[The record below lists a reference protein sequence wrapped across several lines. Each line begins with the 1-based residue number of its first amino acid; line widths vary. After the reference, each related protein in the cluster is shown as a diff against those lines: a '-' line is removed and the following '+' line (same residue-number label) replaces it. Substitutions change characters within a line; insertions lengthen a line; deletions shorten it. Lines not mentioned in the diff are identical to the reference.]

1 MKKKWIAAFI
11 AAGVLLLGGVT
22 VYAVKTSSQSTV
34 KVVSVSDMSG
44 GGGWSDN
51 SLSGNITSDVSQN
64 IYLADS
70 QKVKKIYVKEGDT
83 VKVGDDLLTYDMT
96 LENLDL
102 EMKKLEK
109 QGIELNIEKANREI
123 TKLKN
128 TKPSSDNGNEDPGL
142 DIPEDPGEEPED
154 PGEEPEDPS
163 MEPEEPAEAYQE
175 LTAEA
180 EPYMGEGTVEEP
192 YHFLCAADGAILG
205 SFLNRMAEEQ
215 CFFVIEIR
223 EGDVSNGELLK
234 IWGQKITEDDFQ
246 VADTDRFQVNLEKET
261 DDSDGQL
268 PEDLKAAAVLEKGAS
283 AYQGD
288 GTEKKPLT
296 YLVKKDGI
304 VKGSFFLERKEDGK
318 YFRIEVREENGDL
331 IKAWEQNGADGDF
344 AADVKEDGE
353 YLVDL
358 SKKQS
363 GETPGEPAEPT
374 DPSEPTKPGENP
386 EPPEPSNPEEKP
398 TEPSVSPEITPGENP
413 EPTPEAGTPQETAEQ
428 ENTVDGMSTKKSRA
442 SIRYLTVTSVMGSGS
457 RKVISTD
464 TVSDTTGS
472 GDAGTSYGG
481 TAAEIQQQIKDKE
494 KEIRDYQLDIKETNL
509 EIKDIQK
516 KLNNQTIKSTLN
528 GVVKTVGDPEKES
541 NDGKPLIQVVSSEG
555 LYVQGTVSESKMN
568 KLKVGATLS
577 GYSYDNGV
585 SFTAEVREISPYP
598 SDNGQDGANASSY
611 PFTAYIA
618 DASGLSNNSW
628 AELTL
633 LDEGDGQGQGIYLEK
648 PFVRTENGQYY
659 VMKDDGTGH
668 LTKQIV
674 QVGGIQYGSSYQI
687 TGGLSMDDKITFP
700 YGKDVREGA
709 KTEEGTLDDLYNY

>member
-154 PGEEPEDPS
+154 PS

-268 PEDLKAAAVLEKGAS
+268 PEDLKAAAILEKGAS

-374 DPSEPTKPGENP
+374 DPSEPTKPGESP

-398 TEPSVSPEITPGENP
+398 TEPSVSPEVTPGENP
-413 EPTPEAGTPQETAEQ
+413 EPTPEDGTPQETAEQ

-494 KEIRDYQLDIKETNL
+494 KEIRDYQLDMKEANL

>member
-1 MKKKWIAAFI
+1 MKKKWIVAFI

-70 QKVKKIYVKEGDT
+70 QTVKKIHVKEGDT

-109 QGIELNIEKANREI
+109 QGIELNIEKAKREI

-128 TKPSSDNGNEDPGL
+128 TKPSSDNDNEDPGF
-142 DIPEDPGEEPED
+142 DIPEDPGEEPEN
-154 PGEEPEDPS
+154 PS
-163 MEPEEPAEAYQE
+163 MEPDEPAEAYQE

-215 CFFVIEIR
+215 CFFVIEVR

-234 IWGQKITEDDFQ
+234 IWGQKITEDDFH

-331 IKAWEQNGADGDF
+331 IKAWEQNGADEDF
-344 AADVKEDGE
+344 ASDVKEDGE

-363 GETPGEPAEPT
+363 GETPGEPTEPT
-374 DPSEPTKPGENP
+374 DPSEPTKPGESP

-398 TEPSVSPEITPGENP
+398 TKPSVSPEVTPGENS
-413 EPTPEAGTPQETAEQ
+413 EPTPEAGNPQETAGQ
-428 ENTVDGMSTKKSRA
+428 ENTVNGMSTKKNSA
-442 SIRYLTVTSVMGSGS
+442 AIRYLTVTGVMGSGS
-457 RKVISTD
+457 RKVITTD
-464 TVSDTTGS
+464 TGSDTTGS

-494 KEIRDYQLDIKETNL
+494 KEIRDYQLDIKEANL

-516 KLNNQTIKSTLN
+516 KLNNQTIKRTLN

>member
-1 MKKKWIAAFI
+1 MKKKWIVAFI

-34 KVVSVSDMSG
+34 KVVSVGDMSG

-102 EMKKLEK
+102 KMKKLEK
-109 QGIELNIEKANREI
+109 QGIELNIEKAKREI

-128 TKPSSDNGNEDPGL
+128 TKPSGDNGNENPGS
-142 DIPEDPGEEPED
+142 DIPEDPGEEPE
-154 PGEEPEDPS
+154 GPS

-215 CFFVIEIR
+215 CFFVIEVR

-234 IWGQKITEDDFQ
+234 IWGQKITEEDFQ
-246 VADTDRFQVNLEKET
+246 VADTERFQVNLEKET
-261 DDSDGQL
+261 DDSDSQL

-331 IKAWEQNGADGDF
+331 IKAWEQNGADKDF
-344 AADVKEDGE
+344 ASDVKEDGD

-363 GETPGEPAEPT
+363 GETPGEPAEPV
-374 DPSEPTKPGENP
+374 DPSEPPKPGESP
-386 EPPEPSNPEEKP
+386 EPPEPSKPEEKP
-398 TEPSVSPEITPGENP
+398 TEPSVSPEVTPGETP
-413 EPTPEAGTPQETAEQ
+413 EPTQEAGNPQETAEQ
-428 ENTVDGMSTKKSRA
+428 ENTVNGMSTKKNSA
-442 SIRYLTVTSVMGSGS
+442 AIRYLTVTGVMGSES

-472 GDAGTSYGG
+472 GNTGTSYGG

-494 KEIRDYQLDIKETNL
+494 KEIRGYQLDIKEANL

-687 TGGLSMDDKITFP
+687 TGGLCMDDKITFP

>member
-154 PGEEPEDPS
+154 PS

-215 CFFVIEIR
+215 CFFVIEVR

-246 VADTDRFQVNLEKET
+246 VADTDRFQVNLEKEP

-363 GETPGEPAEPT
+363 GETPGEPAEPA
-374 DPSEPTKPGENP
+374 DPSEPTKPGESP

-398 TEPSVSPEITPGENP
+398 TKPSVLPEVTPGENS
-413 EPTPEAGTPQETAEQ
+413 EPTPEAGNPQETAGQ
-428 ENTVDGMSTKKSRA
+428 ENTVDGMSTKKNSA
-442 SIRYLTVTSVMGSGS
+442 AIRYLTVTSVMGSGS
-457 RKVISTD
+457 RKVITTD
-464 TVSDTTGS
+464 TGSDTTGS

-494 KEIRDYQLDIKETNL
+494 KEIRDYQLDIKEANL

-555 LYVQGTVSESKMN
+555 LYVQGTVSESQMN

>member
-154 PGEEPEDPS
+154 PS

-268 PEDLKAAAVLEKGAS
+268 PEDLKAVAVLEKGAS

-481 TAAEIQQQIKDKE
+481 TAAEIQQKIKDKE

>member
-154 PGEEPEDPS
+154 PS

-215 CFFVIEIR
+215 CFFVIEVR

-268 PEDLKAAAVLEKGAS
+268 PEDLKAVAVLEKGAS

-363 GETPGEPAEPT
+363 GETPGEPAEPA
-374 DPSEPTKPGENP
+374 DPSEPTKPGESP

-398 TEPSVSPEITPGENP
+398 TEPSVSPEVTPGENP
-413 EPTPEAGTPQETAEQ
+413 EPTSEAGNPQETAEQ
-428 ENTVDGMSTKKSRA
+428 ENTMDGMSTKKSSA
-442 SIRYLTVTSVMGSGS
+442 SIHYLTVTSVMGSGS

-464 TVSDTTGS
+464 TGSDTTGFS
-472 GDAGTSYGG
+472 DAGTSYGG

>member
-34 KVVSVSDMSG
+34 KVLSVSDMSG

-142 DIPEDPGEEPED
+142 DIPED

>member
-1 MKKKWIAAFI
+1 MKKKWIVAFI

-70 QKVKKIYVKEGDT
+70 QTVKEIHVKEGDT
-83 VKVGDDLLTYDMT
+83 VKVGDDLITYDMT

-109 QGIELNIEKANREI
+109 QGIELNIEKAKREI

-128 TKPSSDNGNEDPGL
+128 TKPSSDNGNEDPGF
-142 DIPEDPGEEPED
+142 DIPED

-192 YHFLCAADGAILG
+192 YHFLCAADGVILG

-215 CFFVIEIR
+215 CFFVIEVR

-261 DDSDGQL
+261 DDSEGQL

-331 IKAWEQNGADGDF
+331 IKAWEQNGADEDF
-344 AADVKEDGE
+344 ASDVKEDGE

-363 GETPGEPAEPT
+363 GETPGEP
-374 DPSEPTKPGENP
+374 
-386 EPPEPSNPEEKP
+386 
-398 TEPSVSPEITPGENP
+398 TEPSVSPEVTPGENP
-413 EPTPEAGTPQETAEQ
+413 EPTPEAGNPQETAEQ
-428 ENTVDGMSTKKSRA
+428 ENTVDGMSTKKSSA

-494 KEIRDYQLDIKETNL
+494 KEIRDYQLDMKEANL

-687 TGGLSMDDKITFP
+687 TAGLSMDDKIAFP

>member
-109 QGIELNIEKANREI
+109 QGIELNVEKANREI

-142 DIPEDPGEEPED
+142 DIPED

-268 PEDLKAAAVLEKGAS
+268 PEDLKAVAVLEKGAS

>member
-128 TKPSSDNGNEDPGL
+128 TKPSSDNGNEDPGF
-142 DIPEDPGEEPED
+142 DIPEDPGEEPEN
-154 PGEEPEDPS
+154 PS

-180 EPYMGEGTVEEP
+180 EPYMGERTVEEP
-192 YHFLCAADGAILG
+192 YHFLCAVDGVILG

-215 CFFVIEIR
+215 CFFVIEVR

-234 IWGQKITEDDFQ
+234 IWGQKITEEDFQ
-246 VADTDRFQVNLEKET
+246 VADTERFQVNLEKET
-261 DDSDGQL
+261 DDSDSQL

-331 IKAWEQNGADGDF
+331 IKAWEQNGADKDF
-344 AADVKEDGE
+344 ASDVKEDGE

-358 SKKQS
+358 SQKKS

-374 DPSEPTKPGENP
+374 DPSEPTKPGESP

-398 TEPSVSPEITPGENP
+398 TEPSVSPEVTPGENP
-413 EPTPEAGTPQETAEQ
+413 EPTPEAGNPQETAEQ
-428 ENTVDGMSTKKSRA
+428 ENTVDGMSTKKNSA
-442 SIRYLTVTSVMGSGS
+442 AIRYLTVTSVMGSGS

-464 TVSDTTGS
+464 TGSDTTGS

-494 KEIRDYQLDIKETNL
+494 
-509 EIKDIQK
+509 
-516 KLNNQTIKSTLN
+516 
-528 GVVKTVGDPEKES
+528 
-541 NDGKPLIQVVSSEG
+541 
-555 LYVQGTVSESKMN
+555 
-568 KLKVGATLS
+568 
-577 GYSYDNGV
+577 
-585 SFTAEVREISPYP
+585 
-598 SDNGQDGANASSY
+598 
-611 PFTAYIA
+611 
-618 DASGLSNNSW
+618 
-628 AELTL
+628 
-633 LDEGDGQGQGIYLEK
+633 
-648 PFVRTENGQYY
+648 
-659 VMKDDGTGH
+659 
-668 LTKQIV
+668 
-674 QVGGIQYGSSYQI
+674 
-687 TGGLSMDDKITFP
+687 
-700 YGKDVREGA
+700 
-709 KTEEGTLDDLYNY
+709 

>member
-1 MKKKWIAAFI
+1 MKKKWIVAFI

-70 QKVKKIYVKEGDT
+70 QTVKKIHVKEGDT

-109 QGIELNIEKANREI
+109 QGIELNIEKAKREI

-128 TKPSSDNGNEDPGL
+128 TKPSSDNDNEDPGF
-142 DIPEDPGEEPED
+142 DIPEDPGEEPEN
-154 PGEEPEDPS
+154 PS
-163 MEPEEPAEAYQE
+163 MEPEEPTEAYQE

-215 CFFVIEIR
+215 CFFVIEVR

-331 IKAWEQNGADGDF
+331 IKAWEQNGADEDF
-344 AADVKEDGE
+344 ASDVKEDGE

-363 GETPGEPAEPT
+363 GETPGEPTEPT
-374 DPSEPTKPGENP
+374 DPSEPTKPGESP

-398 TEPSVSPEITPGENP
+398 TKPSVLPEVTPGENS
-413 EPTPEAGTPQETAEQ
+413 EPTPEAGNPQETAGQ

-457 RKVISTD
+457 RKVITTD
-464 TVSDTTGS
+464 TGSDTTGS

-494 KEIRDYQLDIKETNL
+494 KEIRDYQLDIKEANL

-555 LYVQGTVSESKMN
+555 LYVQGTVSESQMN

-709 KTEEGTLDDLYNY
+709 KTEEGTLDDLSNY

>member
-1 MKKKWIAAFI
+1 MKKKWIVAFI

-70 QKVKKIYVKEGDT
+70 QTVKKIHVKEGDT
-83 VKVGDDLLTYDMT
+83 VKIGDDLLTYDMT

-109 QGIELNIEKANREI
+109 QGIELNIEKAKREI

-128 TKPSSDNGNEDPGL
+128 TKPSSDNDNEDPGF
-142 DIPEDPGEEPED
+142 DIPEDPGEEPEN
-154 PGEEPEDPS
+154 PS

-331 IKAWEQNGADGDF
+331 IKAWEQNGADEDF
-344 AADVKEDGE
+344 ASDVKEDGE

-363 GETPGEPAEPT
+363 GETPGEPTEPT
-374 DPSEPTKPGENP
+374 DPSEPTKPGESP

-398 TEPSVSPEITPGENP
+398 TKPSVLPEVTPGENS
-413 EPTPEAGTPQETAEQ
+413 EPTPEAGNPQETAGQ
-428 ENTVDGMSTKKSRA
+428 ENTVDGMSTKKNSA
-442 SIRYLTVTSVMGSGS
+442 AIRYLTVTSVMGSGS
-457 RKVISTD
+457 RKVITTD
-464 TVSDTTGS
+464 TGSDTTGS

-494 KEIRDYQLDIKETNL
+494 KEIRDYQLDIKEANL

>member
-1 MKKKWIAAFI
+1 MKKKWIVAFI

-70 QKVKKIYVKEGDT
+70 QTVKKIHVKEGDT

-154 PGEEPEDPS
+154 PS

-215 CFFVIEIR
+215 CFFVIEVR

>member
-1 MKKKWIAAFI
+1 MKKKWIVAFI

-70 QKVKKIYVKEGDT
+70 QTVKKIHVKEGDT

-109 QGIELNIEKANREI
+109 QGIELNIEKAKREI

-128 TKPSSDNGNEDPGL
+128 TKPSSDNDNEDPGF
-142 DIPEDPGEEPED
+142 DIPEDPGEEPEN
-154 PGEEPEDPS
+154 PS

-215 CFFVIEIR
+215 CFFVIEVR

-234 IWGQKITEDDFQ
+234 IWGQKITEDDFH

-331 IKAWEQNGADGDF
+331 IKAWEQNGADEDF
-344 AADVKEDGE
+344 ASDVKEDGE

-363 GETPGEPAEPT
+363 GETPGEPTEPT
-374 DPSEPTKPGENP
+374 DPSEPTKPGESP

-398 TEPSVSPEITPGENP
+398 TKPSVSPEVTPGENS
-413 EPTPEAGTPQETAEQ
+413 EPTPEAGNPQETAGQ
-428 ENTVDGMSTKKSRA
+428 ENTVNGMSTKKNSA
-442 SIRYLTVTSVMGSGS
+442 AIRYLTVTGVMGSGS
-457 RKVISTD
+457 RKVITTD
-464 TVSDTTGS
+464 TGSDTTGS

-494 KEIRDYQLDIKETNL
+494 KEIRDYQLDIKEANL

>member
-154 PGEEPEDPS
+154 PS

-268 PEDLKAAAVLEKGAS
+268 PEDLKAVAVLEKGAS

-598 SDNGQDGANASSY
+598 SNNGQDGANASSY

>member
-154 PGEEPEDPS
+154 PS

-268 PEDLKAAAVLEKGAS
+268 PEDLKAVAVLEKGAS

-618 DASGLSNNSW
+618 DASRLSNNSW

>member
-70 QKVKKIYVKEGDT
+70 QTVKKIHVKEGDT

-154 PGEEPEDPS
+154 PS

-215 CFFVIEIR
+215 CFFVIEVR

-234 IWGQKITEDDFQ
+234 IWGQKITEEDFQ

-363 GETPGEPAEPT
+363 GETPGEPAEPA
-374 DPSEPTKPGENP
+374 DPSAPPKPGESP

-398 TEPSVSPEITPGENP
+398 TEPSVSPEVTPGENP
-413 EPTPEAGTPQETAEQ
+413 EPTPEAGNPQETAEQ
-428 ENTVDGMSTKKSRA
+428 ENTVDGMSTKKSSA
-442 SIRYLTVTSVMGSGS
+442 SIHYLTVTSVMGSGS

-464 TVSDTTGS
+464 TGSDTTGS
-472 GDAGTSYGG
+472 SDAGTSYGG

-598 SDNGQDGANASSY
+598 SDNGQEGANASSY

>member
-1 MKKKWIAAFI
+1 MKKKWIVAFI

-70 QKVKKIYVKEGDT
+70 QTVKKIYVKEGDT

-154 PGEEPEDPS
+154 PS
-163 MEPEEPAEAYQE
+163 IEPEEPAEAYQE

-374 DPSEPTKPGENP
+374 DPSEPTKPGESP

-398 TEPSVSPEITPGENP
+398 TEPSVSPEVTPGENP
-413 EPTPEAGTPQETAEQ
+413 EPTPEAGTSQETAEQ

>member
-1 MKKKWIAAFI
+1 MKKKWIVAFI

-70 QKVKKIYVKEGDT
+70 QTVKEIHVKEGDT
-83 VKVGDDLLTYDMT
+83 VKVGDDLITYDMT

-142 DIPEDPGEEPED
+142 DIPED

-268 PEDLKAAAVLEKGAS
+268 PEDLKAVAVLEKGAS

-363 GETPGEPAEPT
+363 GETPGEPAEPA
-374 DPSEPTKPGENP
+374 DPSEPTKPGESP

-398 TEPSVSPEITPGENP
+398 TEPSVSPEVTPGENS
-413 EPTPEAGTPQETAEQ
+413 EPTQEAGNPQETAGQ
-428 ENTVDGMSTKKSRA
+428 ENTVDGMSTKKNSA
-442 SIRYLTVTSVMGSGS
+442 AIRYLTVTGVMGSES

-555 LYVQGTVSESKMN
+555 LYVQGTVSESQMN

>member
-154 PGEEPEDPS
+154 PS

-215 CFFVIEIR
+215 CFFVIEVR

-246 VADTDRFQVNLEKET
+246 VADTDRFQVNLEKEI

-268 PEDLKAAAVLEKGAS
+268 PEELKAAAVLEKGAS

-304 VKGSFFLERKEDGK
+304 VKGSFFLERKEDRK

-374 DPSEPTKPGENP
+374 DPSEPTKPGESP

-398 TEPSVSPEITPGENP
+398 TEPSVSPEVTPGENP
-413 EPTPEAGTPQETAEQ
+413 EPTPEAGNPQETAEQ
-428 ENTVDGMSTKKSRA
+428 ENTVDGMSTKKSSA

-598 SDNGQDGANASSY
+598 SDNGQDGVNASSY

-633 LDEGDGQGQGIYLEK
+633 LDEGDGPGEGIYLEK

-687 TGGLSMDDKITFP
+687 TGGLSMNDKITFP

>member
-154 PGEEPEDPS
+154 PS
-163 MEPEEPAEAYQE
+163 MEPEEPAEAYQV

-268 PEDLKAAAVLEKGAS
+268 PEDLKAVAVLEKGAS

>member
-1 MKKKWIAAFI
+1 MKKKWIVAFI

-70 QKVKKIYVKEGDT
+70 QTVKKIHVKEGET

-154 PGEEPEDPS
+154 PS
-163 MEPEEPAEAYQE
+163 IEPEEPAEAYQE

-374 DPSEPTKPGENP
+374 DPSEPTKPGESP

-398 TEPSVSPEITPGENP
+398 TEPSVSPEVTPGENP
-413 EPTPEAGTPQETAEQ
+413 EPTPEAGTSQETAEQ

-457 RKVISTD
+457 RKVISTV

>member
-154 PGEEPEDPS
+154 PS

-205 SFLNRMAEEQ
+205 SFLNRRAEEQ
-215 CFFVIEIR
+215 CFFVIEVR

-234 IWGQKITEDDFQ
+234 IWGQKITADDFQ
-246 VADTDRFQVNLEKET
+246 VADTDRFQVNLEKEI

-268 PEDLKAAAVLEKGAS
+268 PEELKAAAVLEKGAS

-374 DPSEPTKPGENP
+374 DPSEPTKPGESP

-398 TEPSVSPEITPGENP
+398 TEPSVSPEVTPGENP
-413 EPTPEAGTPQETAEQ
+413 EPTPEAGNPQETAEQ
-428 ENTVDGMSTKKSRA
+428 ENTVDGMSTKKSSA

-633 LDEGDGQGQGIYLEK
+633 LDEGDGPGEGIYLEK

>member
-1 MKKKWIAAFI
+1 MKKKWIVAFI

-142 DIPEDPGEEPED
+142 DIPED

-374 DPSEPTKPGENP
+374 DPSAPTKPGENP
-386 EPPEPSNPEEKP
+386 EPSEPSNPEEKP

-494 KEIRDYQLDIKETNL
+494 KEIRDYQLDIKEANL

>member
-1 MKKKWIAAFI
+1 MKKKWIVAFI

-70 QKVKKIYVKEGDT
+70 QTVKKIHVKEGDT

-109 QGIELNIEKANREI
+109 QRIELNIEKANREI

-154 PGEEPEDPS
+154 PS
-163 MEPEEPAEAYQE
+163 IEPEEPAEAYQE

-374 DPSEPTKPGENP
+374 DPSEPTKPGESP

-398 TEPSVSPEITPGENP
+398 TEPSVSPEVTPGENP
-413 EPTPEAGTPQETAEQ
+413 EPTPEAGTSQETAEQ

>member
-44 GGGWSDN
+44 GGGWHDN

-70 QKVKKIYVKEGDT
+70 QTVKKIYVKEGDT

-109 QGIELNIEKANREI
+109 QGIELNIEKAKREI

-142 DIPEDPGEEPED
+142 DIPED

-192 YHFLCAADGAILG
+192 YHFLCAADGVILG

-215 CFFVIEIR
+215 CFFVIEVR

-234 IWGQKITEDDFQ
+234 IWGQKITEEDFQ
-246 VADTDRFQVNLEKET
+246 VADTDRFQVNLEKEP

-331 IKAWEQNGADGDF
+331 IKAWEQNGADQDF
-344 AADVKEDGE
+344 ASDVKEDGE

-363 GETPGEPAEPT
+363 GETPGEPAEPV
-374 DPSEPTKPGENP
+374 DPSAPPKPGESP
-386 EPPEPSNPEEKP
+386 EPPEPSKPEEKP
-398 TEPSVSPEITPGENP
+398 TEPSVSPEVTPGETQ
-413 EPTPEAGTPQETAEQ
+413 EPTPEAGNPQETEEQ
-428 ENTVDGMSTKKSRA
+428 ENTVNGMSTKKNSA
-442 SIRYLTVTSVMGSGS
+442 AIRYLTVTGVMGSES

-472 GDAGTSYGG
+472 GNAGTSYGG

-494 KEIRDYQLDIKETNL
+494 KEIRGYQLDMKEANL
-509 EIKDIQK
+509 EIKGIQK

-555 LYVQGTVSESKMN
+555 LYVQGTVSESQMN

-598 SDNGQDGANASSY
+598 SNNGQDGANSSSY

-709 KTEEGTLDDLYNY
+709 KTEEGTLDDLSNY

>member
-1 MKKKWIAAFI
+1 MKKKWIVAFI

-154 PGEEPEDPS
+154 PS

-180 EPYMGEGTVEEP
+180 EPYKGEGTVEEP

-215 CFFVIEIR
+215 CFFVIEVR

-268 PEDLKAAAVLEKGAS
+268 PEELKAAAVLEKGAS

-374 DPSEPTKPGENP
+374 DPSEPTKPGESP

-398 TEPSVSPEITPGENP
+398 TEPSVSPEVTPGENP
-413 EPTPEAGTPQETAEQ
+413 EPTPEAGNPQETAEQ
-428 ENTVDGMSTKKSRA
+428 ENTVDGMSTKKSSA

-633 LDEGDGQGQGIYLEK
+633 LDEGDGPGEGIYLEK

>member
-154 PGEEPEDPS
+154 PS

-268 PEDLKAAAVLEKGAS
+268 PEDLKAVAVLEKGAS

-413 EPTPEAGTPQETAEQ
+413 EPTPEAGNPQETAEQ

>member
-1 MKKKWIAAFI
+1 MKKKWIVAFI

-70 QKVKKIYVKEGDT
+70 QTVKKIHVKEGDT

-109 QGIELNIEKANREI
+109 QGIELNIEKAKREI

-128 TKPSSDNGNEDPGL
+128 TKPSSDNDNEDPGF
-142 DIPEDPGEEPED
+142 DIPEDPGEEPEN
-154 PGEEPEDPS
+154 PS

-215 CFFVIEIR
+215 CFFVIEVR

-234 IWGQKITEDDFQ
+234 IWGQKITEDDFH

-331 IKAWEQNGADGDF
+331 IKAWEQNGADEDF
-344 AADVKEDGE
+344 ASDVKEDGE

-363 GETPGEPAEPT
+363 GETPGEPTEPT
-374 DPSEPTKPGENP
+374 DPSEPTKPGESP

-398 TEPSVSPEITPGENP
+398 TKPSVLPEVTPGENS
-413 EPTPEAGTPQETAEQ
+413 EPTPEAGNPQETAGQ
-428 ENTVDGMSTKKSRA
+428 ENTVDGMSTKKNSA
-442 SIRYLTVTSVMGSGS
+442 AIRYLTVTSVMGSGS
-457 RKVISTD
+457 RKVITTD
-464 TVSDTTGS
+464 TGSDTTGS
-472 GDAGTSYGG
+472 GDVGTSYGG

-494 KEIRDYQLDIKETNL
+494 KEIRDYQLDIKEANL

>member
-154 PGEEPEDPS
+154 PS

-268 PEDLKAAAVLEKGAS
+268 PEDLKAVAVLEKGAS

-398 TEPSVSPEITPGENP
+398 TEPSVSPENTPGENP

>member
-34 KVVSVSDMSG
+34 KVVLVSDMSG

-142 DIPEDPGEEPED
+142 DIPED

-268 PEDLKAAAVLEKGAS
+268 PEDLKAVAVLEKGAS

>member
-1 MKKKWIAAFI
+1 MKKKWIVAFI

-70 QKVKKIYVKEGDT
+70 QTVKKIHVKEGDT

-109 QGIELNIEKANREI
+109 QGIELNIEKAKREI

-128 TKPSSDNGNEDPGL
+128 TKPSSDNDNEDPGF
-142 DIPEDPGEEPED
+142 DIPEDPGEEPEN
-154 PGEEPEDPS
+154 PS

-215 CFFVIEIR
+215 CFFVIEVR

-283 AYQGD
+283 TYQGD

-331 IKAWEQNGADGDF
+331 IKAWEQNGADEDF
-344 AADVKEDGE
+344 ASDVKEDGE

-363 GETPGEPAEPT
+363 GETPGEPTEPT
-374 DPSEPTKPGENP
+374 DPSEPTKPGESP

-398 TEPSVSPEITPGENP
+398 TKPSVLPEVTPGENS
-413 EPTPEAGTPQETAEQ
+413 EPTPEAGNPQETAGQ
-428 ENTVDGMSTKKSRA
+428 ENTVDGMSTKKNSA
-442 SIRYLTVTSVMGSGS
+442 AIRYLTVTSVMGSGS
-457 RKVISTD
+457 RKVITID
-464 TVSDTTGS
+464 TGSDTTGS

-494 KEIRDYQLDIKETNL
+494 KEIRDYQLDIKEANL

>member
-1 MKKKWIAAFI
+1 MKKKWIVAFI

-70 QKVKKIYVKEGDT
+70 QTVKKIHVKEGDT

-109 QGIELNIEKANREI
+109 QGIELNIEKAKREI

-128 TKPSSDNGNEDPGL
+128 TKPSSDNDNEDPGF
-142 DIPEDPGEEPED
+142 DIPEDPGEEPEN
-154 PGEEPEDPS
+154 PS

-215 CFFVIEIR
+215 CFFVIEVR

-331 IKAWEQNGADGDF
+331 IKAWEQNGADEDF
-344 AADVKEDGE
+344 ASDVKEDGE

-363 GETPGEPAEPT
+363 GETPGEPTEPT
-374 DPSEPTKPGENP
+374 DPSEPTKPGESP

-398 TEPSVSPEITPGENP
+398 TKPSVLPEVTPGENS
-413 EPTPEAGTPQETAEQ
+413 EPTPEAGNPQETAGQ
-428 ENTVDGMSTKKSRA
+428 ENTVDGMSTKKNSA
-442 SIRYLTVTSVMGSGS
+442 AIRYLTVTSVMGSGS
-457 RKVISTD
+457 RKVITTD
-464 TVSDTTGS
+464 TGSDTTGS

-494 KEIRDYQLDIKETNL
+494 KEIRDYQLDIKEANL

-687 TGGLSMDDKITFP
+687 TDGLSMDDKITFP

>member
-154 PGEEPEDPS
+154 PS

-215 CFFVIEIR
+215 CFFVIEVR

-268 PEDLKAAAVLEKGAS
+268 PEDLKAVAVLEKGAS

-374 DPSEPTKPGENP
+374 DPSAPPKPGESP

-398 TEPSVSPEITPGENP
+398 TEPSVSPEVTPGENP
-413 EPTPEAGTPQETAEQ
+413 EPTPEAGNPQETAEQ
-428 ENTVDGMSTKKSRA
+428 ENTVDGMSTKKNSA
-442 SIRYLTVTSVMGSGS
+442 AIRYLTVTSVMGSGS

-464 TVSDTTGS
+464 TGSDTTGS

-494 KEIRDYQLDIKETNL
+494 KEIRDYQLDIKEANL

>member
-1 MKKKWIAAFI
+1 MKKKWIVAFI

-70 QKVKKIYVKEGDT
+70 QTVKKIHVKEGDT

-128 TKPSSDNGNEDPGL
+128 TKPSSDNDNEDPGF
-142 DIPEDPGEEPED
+142 DIPEDPGEEPEN
-154 PGEEPEDPS
+154 PS

-215 CFFVIEIR
+215 CFFVIEVR

-234 IWGQKITEDDFQ
+234 IWGQKITEDDFH

-331 IKAWEQNGADGDF
+331 IKAWEQNGADEDF
-344 AADVKEDGE
+344 ASDVKEDGE

-363 GETPGEPAEPT
+363 GETPGEPTEPT
-374 DPSEPTKPGENP
+374 DPSEPTKPGESP

-398 TEPSVSPEITPGENP
+398 TKPSVLPEVTPGENS
-413 EPTPEAGTPQETAEQ
+413 EPTPEAGNPQETAGQ
-428 ENTVDGMSTKKSRA
+428 ENTVDGMSTKKNSA
-442 SIRYLTVTSVMGSGS
+442 AIRYLTVTSVMGSGS
-457 RKVISTD
+457 RKVITTD
-464 TVSDTTGS
+464 TGSDTTGS
-472 GDAGTSYGG
+472 GDVGTSYGG

-494 KEIRDYQLDIKETNL
+494 KEIRDYQLDIKEANL

>member
-1 MKKKWIAAFI
+1 MKKKWIVAFI

-70 QKVKKIYVKEGDT
+70 QTVKKIHVKEGDT

-109 QGIELNIEKANREI
+109 QGIELNIEKAKREI

-128 TKPSSDNGNEDPGL
+128 TKPSSDNGNEDPGF
-142 DIPEDPGEEPED
+142 DIPEDPGEEPEK
-154 PGEEPEDPS
+154 PS
-163 MEPEEPAEAYQE
+163 MEPEVPAEAYQD
-175 LTAEA
+175 LTSEA

-192 YHFLCAADGAILG
+192 YHFLCAADGVILG
-205 SFLNRMAEEQ
+205 SFLNQMAEEQ
-215 CFFVIEIR
+215 CFFVIEVR

-234 IWGQKITEDDFQ
+234 IWGQKITEEDFQ

-261 DDSDGQL
+261 DDSDSQL

-331 IKAWEQNGADGDF
+331 IKAWEQNGADQDF
-344 AADVKEDGE
+344 ASDVKEDGE

-363 GETPGEPAEPT
+363 GETPGEPTEPSN
-374 DPSEPTKPGENP
+374 PSEPTKPGESP

-398 TEPSVSPEITPGENP
+398 TKPSVSPEVTPGENS
-413 EPTPEAGTPQETAEQ
+413 EPTPEAGNPQKTAGQ
-428 ENTVDGMSTKKSRA
+428 ENTVNGMSTKKNSA
-442 SIRYLTVTSVMGSGS
+442 AIRYLTVTGVMGSES

-464 TVSDTTGS
+464 TVSDKTGS
-472 GDAGTSYGG
+472 GNAGTSYGG

-555 LYVQGTVSESKMN
+555 LYVQGTVSESQMN

-598 SDNGQDGANASSY
+598 SNNGQDGANASSY

>member
-96 LENLDL
+96 LENVDL

-142 DIPEDPGEEPED
+142 DIPED

-215 CFFVIEIR
+215 CFFVIEVR

-246 VADTDRFQVNLEKET
+246 VADTDRFQVNLEKEI

-268 PEDLKAAAVLEKGAS
+268 PEELKAAAVLEKGAS

-374 DPSEPTKPGENP
+374 DPSEPTKPGESP

-398 TEPSVSPEITPGENP
+398 TEPSVSPEVTPGENP
-413 EPTPEAGTPQETAEQ
+413 EPTPEAGNPQETAEQ
-428 ENTVDGMSTKKSRA
+428 ENTVDGMSTKKSSA

-611 PFTAYIA
+611 PCTAYIA

-633 LDEGDGQGQGIYLEK
+633 LDEGDGPGEGIYLEK

>member
-1 MKKKWIAAFI
+1 MKKKWIVAFI

-154 PGEEPEDPS
+154 PS

-268 PEDLKAAAVLEKGAS
+268 PEDLKAVAVLEKGAS

-374 DPSEPTKPGENP
+374 DPSEPTKPGESP

-398 TEPSVSPEITPGENP
+398 TKPSVLPEVTPGENS